1 MRRFDS
7 CIFCA
12 ILRRRPT
19 ILMSFVASL
28 TLVVVTA
35 DAAGLR
41 RAPPRARY
49 ASRSAWTMR
58 PAVPVAATSPRSM
71 PSSHARARTAGEA
84 IGRDA
89 DGNRDAGVAG
99 CVGAAGC
106 AGAEL
111 GPGAGEGPALAVGSA
126 GADAGADVVAVVD
139 FTDAAPAPS
148 STSIRIS

>member
-19 ILMSFVASL
+19 ILMSCVASL

-84 IGRDA
+84 IGRDVEG
-89 DGNRDAGVAG
+89 DRDAVAAG
-99 CVGAAGC
+99 SAATAAPVADAALDTGGGTGAGAGFAVGA
-106 AGAEL
+106 
-111 GPGAGEGPALAVGSA
+111 SA
-126 GADAGADVVAVVD
+126 GAGGGADVVAGVD
-139 FTDAAPAPS
+139 FTDTAPAA
-148 STSIRIS
+148 